1 MRFVLHSAR
10 DMNDITTP
18 RLRLEPLRERH
29 ADDLF
34 AGLQDERIYDF
45 VPSTPPTDNESL
57 RNKFRRL
64 ESRKSADG
72 SEDWLNWAVRCSS
85 TGEYIGY
92 VQSTIPPNAPASV
105 AFIFF
110 PAYWGR
116 GYAHEAVTA
125 MLEFLAASFAIRNFH
140 ASVDTGNRRSIA
152 LLERL
157 GFERVAMH
165 TSALPI
171 KGVLRDEIEYRKSR

>member
-1 MRFVLHSAR
+1 
-10 DMNDITTP
+10 MNDITTP

-34 AGLQDERIYDF
+34 AGLQDERIFEF
-45 VPSTPPTDNESL
+45 VPTTPPADLESL
-57 RNKFRRL
+57 RDKFRRL
-64 ESRKSADG
+64 EGRKSIDG
-72 SEDWLNWAVRCSS
+72 LDDWLNWAVRCNS
-85 TGEYIGY
+85 TDECIGY
-92 VQSTIPPNAPASV
+92 VQATIPRYAPATI

-125 MLEFLAASFAIRNFH
+125 MLEFLAASFAVRNFR
-140 ASVDTGNRRSIA
+140 ATVDPDNRRSIA

-157 GFERVAMH
+157 GFNRVAVH
-165 TSALPI
+165 PSALPI
-171 KGVLRDEIEYRKSR
+171 KGVLRDEIEYGKSISV